1 MDVAYKLAKTGNK
14 VKEGTVTDFF
24 MAEIKMPNVSI
35 RFEGFIENEKNS
47 GLRSSGHRLSLIFL
61 LPPARASHD

>member
-1 MDVAYKLAKTGNK
+1 
-14 VKEGTVTDFF
+14 
-24 MAEIKMPNVSI
+24 MPNVSI
-35 RFEGFIENEKNS
+35 RFEGFIKNEKNS